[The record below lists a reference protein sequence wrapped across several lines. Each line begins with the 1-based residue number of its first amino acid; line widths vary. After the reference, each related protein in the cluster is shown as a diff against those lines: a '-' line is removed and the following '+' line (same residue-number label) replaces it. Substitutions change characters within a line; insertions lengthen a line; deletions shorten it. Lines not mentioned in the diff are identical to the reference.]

1 MNYENNT
8 PIKSSFRVEK
18 LTKYHLKR
26 QQKSLKRAQILR
38 KPWVSNLLL
47 NTIEIYIWI
56 HQNQ

>member
-1 MNYENNT
+1 MNYENT

-38 KPWVSNLLL
+38 KPWDSNLLL
-47 NTIEIYIWI
+47 NTIEIYSWI